1 MDELPNIST
10 EAANAVVKYFEEH
23 RVRKRFPDDVPDH
36 IREILM
42 EMLEFTMKEEE
53 KVEDTLLDD
62 QAFIAR
68 MEELIHA
75 EKFYEWLEDRFTPLM
90 HVEQEEEEEA
100 VPSGIPVIGS
110 EIMITPIR
118 KTKLTTQDKKYLEVR
133 DFFSEHT
140 VTVEKLGDI
149 PERIERILKDRIKE
163 LKKDENPNFRLT
175 QKQYTIYLTDL
186 LKKGTLDTWLQTAF
200 PLSADVK
207 GGDFP
212 VRREEPVE
220 EIAIPEWVDLPRF
233 EQLDRFQ
240 QDKYRALLR
249 DHMAGITQLIEHPE
263 VLARIND
270 RFFRILEP
278 NTPHRTNTTLAKI
291 VLKREIEGIDNPGR
305 IITDDQFDK
314 IMAQVVKEYKHT
326 RIEPCEAVGV
336 IAAQSIG
343 EPGTQMTM
351 RTFHYAGVA
360 EINVTLGL
368 PRLIEI
374 MDARKEPSTPTMTI
388 YLREGYST
396 DRDKARQVSW
406 HIEAA
411 PLQEFGDIETDMAN
425 MQIVVK
431 LNKQVCDKR
440 KITVE
445 EILDAGPKK
454 IRDRRHYRDFEVD
467 PDPEYR
473 KEGKL
478 VFLPK
483 DRGSYQN
490 LFQLKEH
497 VRNVIVQ
504 GIDDIERVVVRKEA
518 GEYILYTEGSNLKD
532 VFAVRGVD
540 TSRTR
545 TNNINEISHVLGIEA
560 ARNSIINE
568 ALATLGEQGIMV
580 DVRHIMLVADM
591 MCMEGEVKQIGRHGI
606 AGEKES
612 VLSRAAFEVTVN
624 HLLDAAV
631 AHEADVLCGVTEN
644 VIVGQPI
651 QLGTGDVKL
660 VVKRPPSRS
669 KPEENPIPAY

>member
-1 MDELPNIST
+1 MMGELPDISS
-10 EAANAVVKYFEEH
+10 EAAKAVLKYFEEH
-23 RVRKRFPDDVPDH
+23 RVKRKFPEDVPDH

-42 EMLEFTMKEEE
+42 EMVEWVMKEEE
-53 KVEDTLLDD
+53 GVEDSLLDD

-68 MEELIHA
+68 MEDLIHA
-75 EKFYEWLEDRFTPLM
+75 EKFYEWLNDRFYQLTLQDHEPESE
-90 HVEQEEEEEA
+90 VEGE
-100 VPSGIPVIGS
+100 ILPVVEGEVI
-110 EIMITPIR
+110 ITPIR
-118 KTKLTTQDKKYLEVR
+118 KTKLTNQDKKAIEIR
-133 DFFSEHT
+133 EFFADHIL
-140 VTVEKLGDI
+140 TVEKIPEI
-149 PERIERILKDRIKE
+149 PERIEKLLKEQIKE
-163 LKKDENPNFRLT
+163 FKKDENPNFRLT
-175 QKQYTIYLTDL
+175 QKQYNVFLTEQLKQGNFENWLVQAYPLPADL
-186 LKKGTLDTWLQTAF
+186 GKGDI
-200 PLSADVK
+200 
-207 GGDFP
+207 P

-220 EIAIPEWVDLPRF
+220 EMKIPEWVDLSRF
-233 EQLDRFQ
+233 EALDRFQ
-240 QDKYRALLR
+240 QDKFRELLR
-249 DHMAGITQLIEHPE
+249 DHLPRIEDLLEHPE
-263 VLARIND
+263 SLTRINN
-270 RFFRILEP
+270 RFFSILEP
-278 NTPHRTNTTLAKI
+278 NLPHRTNTALAKI
-291 VLKREIEGIDNPGR
+291 LIKRETEGVEAPNR
-305 IITDDQFDK
+305 IISNEQFSA
-314 IMAQVVKEYKHT
+314 IMAQVIKEYKHT
-326 RIEPCEAVGV
+326 RIEPCEAVGIV
-336 IAAQSIG
+336 AAQSIG

-388 YLREGYST
+388 YLREGYAA

-406 HIEAA
+406 QIEAA
-411 PLQEFGDIETDMAN
+411 PLQEFGDITTDMAK
-425 MQIVVK
+425 MQIVVH

-440 KITVE
+440 KISVK
-445 EILDAGPKK
+445 EILEAGPKK
-454 IRDRRHYRDFEVD
+454 IRERRHYRDFDHEID
-467 PDPEYR
+467 EAN
-473 KEGKL
+473 GII

-504 GIDDIERVVVRKEA
+504 GIDDIERVVVRKES

-545 TNNINEISHVLGIEA
+545 TNNINEISQVLGIEA
-560 ARNSIINE
+560 ARNAIINE

-660 VVKRPPSRS
+660 VVRQKV
-669 KPEENPIPAY
+669 